1 MVLNM
6 SAKKQITKETILEA
20 AYEIVRSE
28 GMDALNMRSLAK
40 KCKCSTQ
47 PIYLS
52 FSGAEEIKREVISM
66 GIANFNKFIEREI
79 ASGQYPE
86 YKAIGMGY
94 IRFAKEE
101 KHMFKTLLMREGV
114 SDLWGEDC
122 FDNALFVI
130 MKNYGLYKEESYKLH
145 TEMWLFVHGIA
156 TMYATDFLDWDWETV
171 SSMVT
176 DVFLGLTN
184 GGKGVN
190 K

>member
-1 MVLNM
+1 
-6 SAKKQITKETILEA
+6 
-20 AYEIVRSE
+20 
-28 GMDALNMRSLAK
+28 MDSLNMRTLAE

-52 FSGAEEIKREVISM
+52 FSGADEIKKEIISM
-66 GIANFNKFIEREI
+66 GIAAFNKFIEQEI
-79 ASGQYPE
+79 ASGKYPE

-101 KHMFKTLLMREGV
+101 KQMFKTLLMHEGV
-114 SDLWGEDC
+114 RELWGDDS
-122 FDNALFVI
+122 FDKSIFVI

-156 TMYATDFLDWDWETV
+156 TMYATEFLDWDWDTV
-171 SSMVT
+171 SNMVT
-176 DVFLGLTN
+176 DVFRGLTN
-184 GGKGVN
+184 GGKGEN